1 MLNSNSKAQSALVS
15 AFQFNPKGDSRSQGN
30 GKVTDATSDSKAQSA
45 LVSASQCIP
54 KGDSRSQDS
63 GKVTDATSDDK
74 DKLFDDHCNRS

>member
-1 MLNSNSKAQSALVS
+1 MLNSN
-15 AFQFNPKGDSRSQGN
+15 
-30 GKVTDATSDSKAQSA
+30 SKAQSA